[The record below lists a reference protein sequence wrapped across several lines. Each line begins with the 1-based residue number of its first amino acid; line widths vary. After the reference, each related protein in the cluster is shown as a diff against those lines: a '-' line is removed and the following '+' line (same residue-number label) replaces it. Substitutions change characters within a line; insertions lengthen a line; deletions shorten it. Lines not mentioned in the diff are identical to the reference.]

1 MPEQKRAPGKAWDA
15 GMEVEQEAAQERGA
29 NAGKKVEGN

>member
-1 MPEQKRAPGKAWDA
+1 MPEQKRTSGKAWNA
-15 GMEVEQEAAQERGA
+15 GKEVEQEAAQERGA